1 MTEAVEL
8 LKATLQEEEATDEAL
23 SALGEG
29 GVNERAMREA
39 A

>member
-1 MTEAVEL
+1 VEL
-8 LKATLQEEEATDEAL
+8 LKATLNEETATDEAL

-29 GVNERAMREA
+29 GVNQRALQQA

>member
-1 MTEAVEL
+1 VEL
-8 LKATLQEEEATDEAL
+8 LKATFEEETATDEAL

-29 GVNERAMREA
+29 GVHERALQQA

>member
-1 MTEAVEL
+1 MKEAVEI
-8 LKATLQEEEATDEAL
+8 LKAALAEEETTDEAL

-29 GVNERAMREA
+29 GVNQRAMLEA